1 MHELRYNS
9 ITQNISLRIIYK
21 KIRNDKQKVIDLTIG
36 LFDYFYPRISGALKE
51 SERFQ
56 QASTS
61 VQQNSR
67 NGNQRSFVRMQSKF

>member
-1 MHELRYNS
+1 MKL
-9 ITQNISLRIIYK
+9 IK

-61 VQQNSR
+61 VQQTNR
-67 NGNQRSFVRMQSKF
+67 NGNHQRSFVRMQSKF

>member
-9 ITQNISLRIIYK
+9 ITQNISLRI